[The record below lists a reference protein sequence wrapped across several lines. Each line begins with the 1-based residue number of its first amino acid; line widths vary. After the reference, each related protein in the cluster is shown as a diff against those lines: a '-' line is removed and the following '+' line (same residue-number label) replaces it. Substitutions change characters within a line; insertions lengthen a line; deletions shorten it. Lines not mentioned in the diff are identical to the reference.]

1 MRVIRPIE
9 ITPSK
14 LLSTTAT
21 ETYADWSVGT
31 TYAEGE
37 IRVYGQSKYE
47 SLQGSNT
54 GKQPDISPEFW
65 LRIGPSNKWAMFD
78 NEVNTQTTG
87 TDPLIV
93 EVQPG
98 KSFTSASFVN
108 LDATN
113 INVKVYDAPA
123 GNLVFEEDINLDDT
137 IITDWFEYFFEEYD
151 IRTDAYIENL
161 PPYIQGAIK
170 VSFTGGVGS
179 TKVGG
184 MLVGTTY
191 EIGYTQY
198 GLNYGIR
205 DYSIKETDEF
215 GETTFVKRNF
225 SKRMDPTVMVD
236 NTRLNQISKVL
247 ENIRATPT
255 TWIGTTDNRFQGTI
269 VYGFL
274 KDYNIEINYPT
285 SSLVRL
291 EIEGLI

>member
-1 MRVIRPIE
+1 MRVIRPVE

-21 ETYADWSVGT
+21 ETSPTWDIGT
-31 TYAEGE
+31 TYADGALV
-37 IRVYGQSKYE
+37 VYQQSIYE
-47 SLQGSNT
+47 SLQNSNT
-54 GKQPDISPEFW
+54 GKQPDTSPTFW
-65 LRIGPSNKWAMFD
+65 LRVGPSNIWAMFD

-98 KSFTSASFVN
+98 KAFTSVSFVN

-113 INVKVYDAPA
+113 INVKVYDAPS
-123 GNLVFEEDINLDDT
+123 GTLVFEQDVNLDDT
-137 IITDWFEYFFEEYD
+137 IITDWFEYFFEESD

-161 PPYIQGAIK
+161 PPYNSGVIK

-179 TKVGG
+179 AKVGG
-184 MLVGTTY
+184 MLIGTTY

-205 DYSIKETDEF
+205 DYSVKETDEF
-215 GETTFVKRNF
+215 GVTTFVKRNF

-236 NTRLNQISKVL
+236 NNKLNQISKVL
-247 ENIRATPT
+247 ENLRATPT
-255 TWIGTTDNRFQGTI
+255 TWIGTTDSRFQGAI

-274 KDYNIEINYPT
+274 RDYNIEINYPT

>member
-14 LLSTTAT
+14 ILSTTAT
-21 ETYADWSVGT
+21 ETYADWDAGT
-31 TYAEGE
+31 TYAEGD
-37 IRVYGQSKYE
+37 IRVYEQSLYE
-47 SLQGSNT
+47 SLQGGNT
-54 GKQPDISPEFW
+54 GEQPDISPTFW

-78 NEVNTQTTG
+78 TEVNTQTTG
-87 TDPLIV
+87 ADPLVV
-93 EVQPG
+93 EIQPG

-108 LDATN
+108 VDATN
-113 INVKVYDAPA
+113 INVKVYDS
-123 GNLVFEEDINLDDT
+123 NTNTLVFEENINLDDT
-137 IITDWFEYFFEEYD
+137 IIADWFEYFFEDYD

-161 PPYIQGAIK
+161 PPYNSGVIE
-170 VSFTGGVGS
+170 VSFTGGIGS

-184 MLVGTTY
+184 MLIGTTY

-205 DYSIKETDEF
+205 DYSVKETDEF
-215 GETTFVKRNF
+215 GVTTFVKRNY
-225 SKRMDPTVMVD
+225 SKRMEPTVMVE
-236 NTRLNQISKVL
+236 NTRLNQVSKTL
-247 ENIRATPT
+247 ENLRATPT
-255 TWIGTTDNRFQGTI
+255 VWIGTTDSRFQGSI

-274 KDYNIEINYPT
+274 RDYNIEINYPT